1 MICCDVN
8 EAIEQLD
15 KAECGAH
22 YILIYPNLFTLR
34 KLYSTYIHNQI
45 EEKNGIV
52 QINPFYET
60 ADSVRQILSE
70 KYNDGV
76 NEISK
81 HENEKSLVIIDSLK
95 EYFGNPH
102 HMYFKKSLANHARQI
117 GKNCL
122 SVLADMGA
130 YPYKSKSNDLVDYES
145 SLPTQYNMPLKGF
158 CLYHQKDFD
167 RFSHEQKQKLIE
179 HHGKAIEIVE
189 SI

>member
-34 KLYSTYIHNQI
+34 KLYSNYIHDQI

-60 ADSVRQILSE
+60 ANSVRQILSE

-81 HENEKSLVIIDSLK
+81 HENE
-95 EYFGNPH
+95 
-102 HMYFKKSLANHARQI
+102 NH
-117 GKNCL
+117 L
-122 SVLADMGA
+122 
-130 YPYKSKSNDLVDYES
+130 
-145 SLPTQYNMPLKGF
+145 
-158 CLYHQKDFD
+158 
-167 RFSHEQKQKLIE
+167 
-179 HHGKAIEIVE
+179 
-189 SI
+189 

>member
-22 YILIYPNLFTLR
+22 YILIYPNLFTMR
-34 KLYSTYIHNQI
+34 KVYSNYIHNQI

-60 ADSVRQILSE
+60 ANSVRQMLSE

-122 SVLADMGA
+122 SVLAEWEHI
-130 YPYKSKSNDLVDYES
+130 PINPSQTTL
-145 SLPTQYNMPLKGF
+145 
-158 CLYHQKDFD
+158 
-167 RFSHEQKQKLIE
+167 LIMN
-179 HHGKAIEIVE
+179 HLCQQNTMCP
-189 SI
+189 

>member
-34 KLYSTYIHNQI
+34 KLYSNYIHNQI

-60 ADSVRQILSE
+60 ANSVRQILSE

-130 YPYKSKSNDLVDYES
+130 YPYKSKSNDLADYES

-158 CLYHQKDFD
+158 AYTIKKILID
-167 RFSHEQKQKLIE
+167 SHMNKNK
-179 HHGKAIEIVE
+179 
-189 SI
+189 S

>member
-1 MICCDVN
+1 M
-8 EAIEQLD
+8 
-15 KAECGAH
+15 
-22 YILIYPNLFTLR
+22 
-34 KLYSTYIHNQI
+34 
-45 EEKNGIV
+45 
-52 QINPFYET
+52 
-60 ADSVRQILSE
+60 
-70 KYNDGV
+70 
-76 NEISK
+76 
-81 HENEKSLVIIDSLK
+81 K

-145 SLPTQYNMPLKGF
+145 SSPTQYNMPLKGF
-158 CLYHQKDFD
+158 WLYHQKDFD